1 MATTNLEGCMKAIRA
16 LPDDLRGRVALMDD
30 SLYISEEQKGK
41 IEIINLSTKSTDF
54 GIKSIVFVSPARF
67 DAEYARYASRTGLGD
82 TDIQQMAIDLIA
94 RAHAQGASDIH
105 IVDMGTFCKT
115 RFRILGMLTDDME
128 LDGDTGRRLIR
139 TIYEHLGSSQDSPTF
154 DVISP
159 LDGRIANR
167 DFLPHGVHSVRIH
180 SEPVECINGENG
192 CGTFMPLRLIHDTSG
207 ASGTLEERLAKLGFT
222 SSDVTITDRS
232 GKQRTAYAQTALFR
246 ALANRNGMTLISGCT
261 GSGKST
267 ALAHTME
274 ALIQERP
281 GDNFIS
287 VEDPPEKPIP
297 GMHQIRVNS
306 KLDQQ
311 RSGGL
316 LSAYTLAIA
325 GTNRDDPD
333 TVMIGEIRYADAAM
347 AAIEVA
353 QSGHAVWATI
363 HASDA
368 FGILTRL
375 EVMLRG
381 HMTDPL
387 RTVCDPTVLS
397 GIEYQRLIAR
407 LCPHCRKPLREDRK
421 ALRAELRGRLER
433 CLPPELIYGDSR
445 HDGIFLR
452 NEQGCEHCRASGQ
465 SGLLR
470 QTVVAEVVAI
480 DPAMLAMLR
489 EGDIESARIY
499 WRDELHGMTYFEH
512 ARLLLTQGILDPVT
526 TEDQL
531 SMLIDYD
538 LDRDRQ
544 AQKRSSAKSGAERW
558 L

>member
-1 MATTNLEGCMKAIRA
+1 MPDMDTFQERIALLHR
-16 LPDDLRGRVALMDD
+16 LPDAARFRTALVDD
-30 SLYISEEQKGK
+30 ELFISEDVRGEPALVSLAVDMARLGVTGV
-41 IEIINLSTKSTDF
+41 NFVPPGDF
-54 GIKSIVFVSPARF
+54 DANYARF
-67 DAEYARYASRTGLGD
+67 ASRTGLGD

-105 IVDMGTFCKT
+105 VVDSGTFCKT
-115 RFRILGMLTDDME
+115 RFRILGMLVDDME
-128 LDGDTGRRLIR
+128 LGGDTGRRLIR
-139 TIYEHLGSSQDSPTF
+139 IIYEHLGSAQDSPTF

-167 DFLPHGVHSVRIH
+167 DFLPQGVHSVRIH
-180 SEPVECINGENG
+180 SEPVECVNGENG
-192 CGTFMPLRLIHDTSG
+192 YGTFMALRLIHDTSG
-207 ASGTLEERLAKLGFT
+207 ASGSLEERLGKLGFT
-222 SSDVTITDRS
+222 GSDVVLVDET
-232 GKQRTAYAQTALFR
+232 GKERPGHAQTALFR

-311 RSGGL
+311 RTGG

-381 HMTDPL
+381 HMHEPL
-387 RTVCDPTVLS
+387 RTLCDPTVLS
-397 GIEYQRLIAR
+397 GMEYQRLVAK
-407 LCPHCRKPLREDRK
+407 LCPHCRRPVRENRE
-421 ALRAELRGRLER
+421 ALPRDVGARLER
-433 CLPPELIYGDSR
+433 CLPPRCGSAPRTLSAAGAY
-445 HDGIFLR
+445 LR
-452 NEQGCEHCRASGQ
+452 R
-465 SGLLR
+465 R
-470 QTVVAEVVAI
+470 
-480 DPAMLAMLR
+480 PA
-489 EGDIESARIY
+489 
-499 WRDELHGMTYFEH
+499 
-512 ARLLLTQGILDPVT
+512 
-526 TEDQL
+526 
-531 SMLIDYD
+531 
-538 LDRDRQ
+538 
-544 AQKRSSAKSGAERW
+544 
-558 L
+558 

>member
-1 MATTNLEGCMKAIRA
+1 MATNLEGCMKAVRA
-16 LPDDLRGRVALMDD
+16 LPDDLRGRVALVDE
-30 SLYISEEQKGK
+30 SIVISEEQKGK
-41 IEIINLSTKSTDF
+41 IEIINLSTRTSRL
-54 GIKSIVFVSPARF
+54 GILTIRFVSPGRF

-94 RAHAQGASDIH
+94 RAHRQGASDIH
-105 IVDMGTFCKT
+105 IEDNGTSCKI
-115 RFRILGMLTDDME
+115 RFRILGMLVDDME

-154 DVISP
+154 DVISA

-180 SEPVECINGENG
+180 SEPTECINGENG
-192 CGTFMPLRLIHDTSG
+192 CGTLMPLRLIHDTSG

-222 SSDVTITDRS
+222 SSDVTLTDRS

-316 LSAYTLAIA
+316 SAYTLAIA
-325 GTNRDDPD
+325 GTNRCDPD

-397 GIEYQRLIAR
+397 GVEYQRLIAR
-407 LCPHCRKPLREDRK
+407 LCPHCRKPLRDNRQ
-421 ALRAELRGRLER
+421 ALRPDLRGRLER

-445 HDGIFLR
+445 HNGMYLR
-452 NEQGCEHCRASGQ
+452 NKEGCEHCRASGQ
-465 SGLLR
+465 PGLLR

-489 EGDIESARIY
+489 EGDIEGARVY

-531 SMLIDYD
+531 SMPIDYD

-544 AQKRSSAKSGAERW
+544 AQKRSPGKNGAERW

>member
-1 MATTNLEGCMKAIRA
+1 MPDMDTFQARA
-16 LPDDLRGRVALMDD
+16 ALLHRLPDAARFRTALVDD
-30 SLYISEEQKGK
+30 ELFISEDVRGEPALVSLAVDMARLGVTGV
-41 IEIINLSTKSTDF
+41 NFVPPGDF
-54 GIKSIVFVSPARF
+54 DANYARF
-67 DAEYARYASRTGLGD
+67 ASRTGLGD

-105 IVDMGTFCKT
+105 VVDSGTFCKT
-115 RFRILGMLTDDME
+115 RFRILGMLVDDME
-128 LDGDTGRRLIR
+128 LGGDTGRRLIR
-139 TIYEHLGSSQDSPTF
+139 IIYEHLGSAQDSPTF

-167 DFLPHGVHSVRIH
+167 DFLPQGVHSVRIH
-180 SEPVECINGENG
+180 SEPVECVNGENG
-192 CGTFMPLRLIHDTSG
+192 YGTFMALRLIHDTSG
-207 ASGTLEERLAKLGFT
+207 ASGSLEERLAKLGFT
-222 SSDVTITDRS
+222 GSDVVLVDET
-232 GKQRTAYAQTALFR
+232 GKERPGHAQTALFR

-311 RSGGL
+311 RTGG

-381 HMTDPL
+381 HMHEPL
-387 RTVCDPTVLS
+387 RTLCDPTVLS
-397 GIEYQRLIAR
+397 GMEYQRLVAK
-407 LCPHCRKPLREDRK
+407 LCPHCKRPVRENRD
-421 ALRAELRGRLER
+421 ELPRDVGARLER
-433 CLPPELIYGDSR
+433 CLPPELIYGDAR
-445 HDGIFLR
+445 HDGVFLR
-452 NEQGCEHCRASGQ
+452 NPEGCEHCRASGQ
-465 SGLLR
+465 PGLLR
-470 QTVVAEVVAI
+470 QTVVAEIVVVDSAL
-480 DPAMLAMLR
+480 LALMRDGDL
-489 EGDIESARIY
+489 EGARIY
-499 WRDELHGMTYFEH
+499 WRDELRGMTYFEH
-512 ARLLLTQGILDPVT
+512 ARHLLVSGILDPVT

-531 SMLIDYD
+531 SMPIDYD
-538 LDRDRQ
+538 LDRN
-544 AQKRSSAKSGAERW
+544 RSRKAGGGRNA
-558 L
+558 

>member
-1 MATTNLEGCMKAIRA
+1 MAATSMETCLKSVRS
-16 LPDDLRGRVALMDD
+16 LPDDLRGRVALVDET
-30 SLYISEEQKGK
+30 LYISEEQKGK
-41 IEIINLSTKSTDF
+41 IEIINLATRASGLG
-54 GIKSIVFVSPARF
+54 GIGGIIFVPPARF
-67 DAEYARYASRTGLGD
+67 DAQYVRYAVRTGLGD
-82 TDIQQMAIDLIA
+82 NEIQQMAIDLIA
-94 RAHAQGASDIH
+94 RGHAQGASDIH
-105 IVDMGTFCKT
+105 IADMGTFCKI
-115 RFRILGMLTDDME
+115 RFRVLGMLTDDSE
-128 LDGDTGRRLIR
+128 LDGFTGRQLIR
-139 TIYEHLGSSQDSPTF
+139 VIYDHLGASQDTSAF
-154 DVISP
+154 NNKFS
-159 LDGRIANR
+159 LDARIADRNV
-167 DFLPHGVHSVRIH
+167 LPHGVHSVRIH
-180 SEPVECINGENG
+180 SEPTECIHGEDG
-192 CGTFMPLRLIHDTSG
+192 SGTFMALRLIHDTSG
-207 ASGTLEERLAKLGFT
+207 ASGTLEERLARLGFT
-222 SSDVTITDRS
+222 DVDVTITDRS
-232 GKQRTAYAQTALFR
+232 GKQRMACAQTGIFR
-246 ALANRNGMTLISGCT
+246 RLADRNGMTLISGCT

-287 VEDPPEKPIP
+287 VEDPPEKPIV

-306 KLDQQ
+306 KDDQQ
-311 RSGGL
+311 RSGGA
-316 LSAYTLAIA
+316 SAYTMAIA

-381 HMTDPL
+381 HMAEPL

-397 GIEYQRLIAR
+397 GVEYQRLIAR
-407 LCPHCRKPLREDRK
+407 LCPHCRKPLREDRQALRP
-421 ALRAELRGRLER
+421 ALRARLER

-452 NEQGCEHCRASGQ
+452 NHEGCDHCRSGGQ
-465 SGLLR
+465 PGLWR
-470 QTVVAEVVAI
+470 QTVVAEVVPI
-480 DPAMLAMLR
+480 DSSMLTMLR
-489 EGDIESARIY
+489 EGGMDEARAY
-499 WRDELHGMTYFEH
+499 WRDELHGMSYFEH
-512 ARLLLTQGILDPVT
+512 ARHLLTEGVLDPVT

-531 SMLIDYD
+531 SMPIDYD
-538 LDRDRQ
+538 LDRDRRRP
-544 AQKRSSAKSGAERW
+544 ATKGAERW

>member
-1 MATTNLEGCMKAIRA
+1 MATNFEGCMKAVRA
-16 LPDDLRGRVALMDD
+16 LPDDLRGRVALVDE
-30 SLYISEEQKGK
+30 SIVISEEQKGK
-41 IEIINLSTKSTDF
+41 IEIINLCTTTSRL
-54 GIKSIVFVSPARF
+54 GILTIRFVQPGRF

-94 RAHAQGASDIH
+94 RAHRQGASDIH
-105 IVDMGTFCKT
+105 IEDNGTFCKT
-115 RFRILGMLTDDME
+115 RFRILGMLVDDME

-154 DVISP
+154 DVISA

-180 SEPVECINGENG
+180 SEPIECINGENG
-192 CGTFMPLRLIHDTSG
+192 YGTFMPLRLIHDTSG

-222 SSDVTITDRS
+222 SSDVTLTDRS
-232 GKQRTAYAQTALFR
+232 GKQHTAYAQTALFR

-316 LSAYTLAIA
+316 SAYTLAIA

-353 QSGHAVWATI
+353 QSGHAVWATV

-397 GIEYQRLIAR
+397 GVEYQRLIAR
-407 LCPHCRKPLREDRK
+407 LCPHCRRPLREEGRQ
-421 ALRAELRGRLER
+421 ALRPDLRGRLER
-433 CLPPELIYGDSR
+433 CLPPELIFGDSR

-452 NEQGCEHCRASGQ
+452 NEEGCEHCRTSGQ
-465 SGLLR
+465 PGLLR

-489 EGDIESARIY
+489 EGDMEGARVY

-531 SMLIDYD
+531 SMPIDYD

-544 AQKRSSAKSGAERW
+544 AQKRSPVKNGAERW